1 MNVTSVLMTA
11 AAVPGAF
18 SSSKGKS
25 KSKFPVPSG
34 TGNKT
39 KKKKTADTDAD
50 TDTDETK
57 AEEEYIGVVYRR
69 HLIHVEDDF
78 PLFGCS
84 YYGQAVRSPDKY
96 ADHFAVAK
104 KRWDEENGRATR
116 ESHELGLLAV
126 LDMFGASVF
135 EDSIVDIKKGPR
147 SEVQAWADAL
157 EKQLID
163 ENGGVLRNMDKKLNQ
178 TLNVLKGGKGTKWW
192 ESQVAFRNKKLTQFK
207 AEMESFVKEERPSI
221 LKPGTMEQTS
231 RVPYSYVNPKNGYR
245 LGQQLSNF
253 RKGHLWMGH
262 PDKAE
267 IRKWAGSLDKWIWK
281 IDKSTDEEWKATHSA
296 NRKAIYAK
304 KRELELSKLT
314 GEEREKALKQ
324 HADIDRATA
333 NQKEDLATLRSI
345 DGWEHATTSD
355 LARAREEGVLERRDK
370 AETEA
375 TRIANKAAT
384 DAKKRELKLS
394 KLTGKAREKA
404 VHRYA
409 NFDRDNAKRKAE
421 VEKYRIDH
429 PGATEKAFF
438 AAKKAAKEEAEKA
451 KLAERAAAKA
461 ASKKPIVAQVPS
473 VASDDENVVGSS
485 SSDPLPVRKQPKQGP
500 LHKRTT
506 ITTIEEFDPPAKRAK
521 SDDDSVTVQE

>member
-34 TGNKT
+34 TGNEK
-39 KKKKTADTDAD
+39 
-50 TDTDETK
+50 K
-57 AEEEYIGVVYRR
+57 AEAEYIGVVYRR
-69 HLIHVEDDF
+69 HLIRVEDDF
-78 PLFGCS
+78 PLSGCS
-84 YYGQAVRSPDKY
+84 YYGQAVRSPDMY

-126 LDMFGASVF
+126 LDTFGASVF

-245 LGQQLSNF
+245 LGQQLSSF
-253 RKGHLWMGH
+253 RQGHLWMGH

-267 IRKWAGSLDKWIWK
+267 IRKWAGSLDKWTWK
-281 IDKSTDEEWKATHSA
+281 IDTSTDEEWKATHSA
-296 NRKAIYAK
+296 NRKATNAN

-324 HADIDRATA
+324 HANIDRGTA

-370 AETEA
+370 AETGNA
-375 TRIANKAAT
+375 RNDSKAAT
-384 DAKKRELKLS
+384 DAKNREVKLS
-394 KLTGKAREKA
+394 QLTGKAREKA

-409 NFDRDNAKRKAE
+409 NFDRGYAKRKAE
-421 VEKYRIDH
+421 VEKYQIDH
-429 PGATEKAFF
+429 PGATQKAFF

-451 KLAERAAAKA
+451 KLAERAATKFRNLDGSPGFAEGHA
-461 ASKKPIVAQVPS
+461 PHLRDPFHDPAIV
-473 VASDDENVVGSS
+473 
-485 SSDPLPVRKQPKQGP
+485 
-500 LHKRTT
+500 
-506 ITTIEEFDPPAKRAK
+506 
-521 SDDDSVTVQE
+521 

>member
-25 KSKFPVPSG
+25 KSKFPGPSG
-34 TGNKT
+34 TGNT
-39 KKKKTADTDAD
+39 NKKKKTTDPDAD
-50 TDTDETK
+50 TDTDEKK

-69 HLIHVEDDF
+69 HLVRVGNDF

-96 ADHFAVAK
+96 ADHVAVAK

-135 EDSIVDIKKGPR
+135 EDSIVDSKRGPR

-157 EKQLID
+157 EKQLIA
-163 ENGGVLRNMDKKLNQ
+163 ENGGVLRNMDEKLTQ
-178 TLNVLKGGKGTKWW
+178 TLNILKGGKGTKWW
-192 ESQVAFRNKKLTQFK
+192 GSQVAFRNKKLTQFK

-245 LGQQLSNF
+245 LGQQLSGF
-253 RKGHLWMGH
+253 RQGHLWMGH

-267 IRKWAGSLDKWIWK
+267 IRKWAGSLAKWIWK

-296 NRKAIYAK
+296 NRKATNAK

-314 GEEREKALKQ
+314 GEEREKA
-324 HADIDRATA
+324 
-333 NQKEDLATLRSI
+333 
-345 DGWEHATTSD
+345 
-355 LARAREEGVLERRDK
+355 
-370 AETEA
+370 
-375 TRIANKAAT
+375 
-384 DAKKRELKLS
+384 
-394 KLTGKAREKA
+394 

-409 NFDRDNAKRKAE
+409 NFDRGYAKRKAE

-429 PGATEKAFF
+429 PGATQKAFF

-451 KLAERAAAKA
+451 KLAERAATKFRNLDGSPGFAEGHA
-461 ASKKPIVAQVPS
+461 PHLRDPFHDPAIV
-473 VASDDENVVGSS
+473 
-485 SSDPLPVRKQPKQGP
+485 
-500 LHKRTT
+500 
-506 ITTIEEFDPPAKRAK
+506 
-521 SDDDSVTVQE
+521 

>member
-1 MNVTSVLMTA
+1 
-11 AAVPGAF
+11 VPGAF

-34 TGNKT
+34 TGNKK

-231 RVPYSYVNPKNGYR
+231 RVPKSYVNPKNGYR
-245 LGQQLSNF
+245 LGQQLANF

-355 LARAREEGVLERRDK
+355 LARAREEGVLERRD
-370 AETEA
+370 
-375 TRIANKAAT
+375 RIANKAAT

-409 NFDRDNAKRKAE
+409 KFDRGNAKRKAE

>member
-34 TGNKT
+34 TGNK
-39 KKKKTADTDAD
+39 K
-50 TDTDETK
+50 K

-78 PLFGCS
+78 PLIGCS
-84 YYGQAVRSPDKY
+84 YYGQAVRSPDMY

-245 LGQQLSNF
+245 LGQQLSSF
-253 RKGHLWMGH
+253 RQGHLWMGH

-267 IRKWAGSLDKWIWK
+267 IRKWAGSLAKWIWK

-296 NRKAIYAK
+296 NRKATNAK

-324 HADIDRATA
+324 HADIDRGTA

-345 DGWEHATTSD
+345 DGWEHATNSD

-370 AETEA
+370 AETGLA
-375 TRIANKAAT
+375 RIASKAAT
-384 DAKKRELKLS
+384 DAKKRELELS
-394 KLTGKAREKA
+394 KLTGEEREKRD
-404 VHRYA
+404 RY
-409 NFDRDNAKRKAE
+409 
-421 VEKYRIDH
+421 V
-429 PGATEKAFF
+429 
-438 AAKKAAKEEAEKA
+438 
-451 KLAERAAAKA
+451 
-461 ASKKPIVAQVPS
+461 
-473 VASDDENVVGSS
+473 
-485 SSDPLPVRKQPKQGP
+485 
-500 LHKRTT
+500 
-506 ITTIEEFDPPAKRAK
+506 
-521 SDDDSVTVQE
+521 

>member
-34 TGNKT
+34 TGNKK

-126 LDMFGASVF
+126 LDMFGASVL

-267 IRKWAGSLDKWIWK
+267 IRKWAGSLDKWSWK

-314 GEEREKALKQ
+314 GDEREKALKQ

-355 LARAREEGVLERRDK
+355 LARAREEGVLERRD
-370 AETEA
+370 
-375 TRIANKAAT
+375 RIANKAAT

-429 PGATEKAFF
+429 PGATHKAFF

-506 ITTIEEFDPPAKRAK
+506 ITTIEEFEPPAKRAK